1 MPVPCNRVRLLA
13 TRIQVDVVTDSS
25 IIVPLHE
32 AFVVAARLAA
42 PPLLASLVV
51 GLIISL
57 LQAVTQINEP
67 SLVFLPK
74 IATVFGVLVFMG
86 GAMLA
91 TLSQFAHQIFTAM
104 VHVG

>member
-1 MPVPCNRVRLLA
+1 M
-13 TRIQVDVVTDSS
+13 
-25 IIVPLHE
+25 
-32 AFVVAARLAA
+32 VAARLAA
-42 PPLLASLVV
+42 PPLLASLVT

-74 IATVFGVLVFMG
+74 IAVVVGSLVVMG
-86 GAMLA
+86 GFMLG